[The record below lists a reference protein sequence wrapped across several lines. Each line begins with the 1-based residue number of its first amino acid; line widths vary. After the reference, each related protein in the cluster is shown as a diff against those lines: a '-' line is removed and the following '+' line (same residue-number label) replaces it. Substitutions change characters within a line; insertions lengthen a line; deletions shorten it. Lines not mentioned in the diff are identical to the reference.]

1 MSLVW
6 LRQILIFGAVLWVIT
21 LIFGGDAQL
30 ARDLL
35 NILNFVGIAIAVHI
49 LTNIV
54 IEEGDDDV

>member
-6 LRQILIFGAVLWVIT
+6 LRRILSFGAVLWAVT
-21 LIFGGDAQL
+21 LIFGDDAQL

-35 NILNFVGIAIAVHI
+35 NILNFVGVSIAVHI

-54 IEEGDDDV
+54 VEEEEQ

>member
-6 LRQILIFGAVLWVIT
+6 LRRILIFGAVLWAVT
-21 LIFGGDAQL
+21 LIFGDDAQL

-35 NILNFVGIAIAVHI
+35 NILNFIGIAITVHI

-54 IEEGDDDV
+54 VEEDD

>member
-1 MSLVW
+1 MSLAW
-6 LRQILIFGAVLWVIT
+6 LRRIMVFGAVLWAVT
-21 LIFGGDAQL
+21 LIFGDDAQL

-54 IEEGDDDV
+54 IEEDD

>member
-30 ARDLL
+30 ARDFL
-35 NILNFVGIAIAVHI
+35 NILNFIGIAITVHI

-54 IEEGDDDV
+54 IEEDD

>member
-6 LRQILIFGAVLWVIT
+6 LRRILIFGAVLWVAT
-21 LIFGGDAQL
+21 LLFGDDAQL

-35 NILNFVGIAIAVHI
+35 NILNFVGVAIAVHI

-54 IEEGDDDV
+54 VEEDDDDV

>member
-6 LRQILIFGAVLWVIT
+6 LRRILIFGAVLWAVT
-21 LIFGGDAQL
+21 LIFGDDAQL

-35 NILNFVGIAIAVHI
+35 NILNFVGIAITVHI

-54 IEEGDDDV
+54 VEEDD

>member
-6 LRQILIFGAVLWVIT
+6 LRRILIFGAVLWEIT
-21 LIFGGDAQL
+21 LIFGDDMQL

-35 NILNFVGIAIAVHI
+35 NILNFVGIAITVHI

-54 IEEGDDDV
+54 IEEDD

>member
-6 LRQILIFGAVLWVIT
+6 LRRILIFGAVLWTVT
-21 LIFGGDAQL
+21 LIFGDDMQL

-54 IEEGDDDV
+54 IEEDD

>member
-6 LRQILIFGAVLWVIT
+6 LRRIMVFGAVLWVAA
-21 LIFGGDAQL
+21 LIFGDDAQL

-35 NILNFVGIAIAVHI
+35 NILNFIGIAITVHI

-54 IEEGDDDV
+54 VEEDD